1 MILPFLRVRMAFVAD
16 LIQHIVQIIDT
27 LFLRK
32 SAGFLFDNA
41 NTGHSGLSTNWP
53 KSGIIRKML

>member
-1 MILPFLRVRMAFVAD
+1 MALFSGLAFVFYS
-16 LIQHIVQIIDT
+16 DT

-41 NTGHSGLSTNWP
+41 NTGHF
-53 KSGIIRKML
+53 

>member
-1 MILPFLRVRMAFVAD
+1 LHIRLVTIDRLQRSTQGKIPPCGYFV
-16 LIQHIVQIIDT
+16 T

-41 NTGHSGLSTNWP
+41 NTGHF
-53 KSGIIRKML
+53 